1 MQHLIPEFDKL
12 KREAI
17 ASLEENR
24 TDPDSMAQR
33 ALARLGNPYPKGDV
47 RYQPT
52 FDEELAEYTGAQLDD
67 AKRFH
72 AQYAGGN
79 SAELAIVGDFDA
91 DAIKALLT
99 ELFGTWRSELPYTR
113 VPDPLV
119 AKPAR
124 TLTLETPDKANATLL
139 GELALP
145 LNDMSTDYPA
155 MSVVALILG
164 DAGNSR
170 LWQRVREKEGLS
182 YDVRASLDINSFE
195 PNSPL
200 ALSAAYAPE
209 NRARLAKALGEELQR
224 IVRDGVTETEVAE
237 AKSGL
242 LKRRQLA
249 RTQDATLAAA
259 LVHQAHLGRTFEMS
273 ARIDAAIAALSVAD
287 VNAALR
293 KYVKPAAFA
302 YVYAGTFTK

>member
-1 MQHLIPEFDKL
+1 
-12 KREAI
+12 
-17 ASLEENR
+17 
-24 TDPDSMAQR
+24 MAQR

-52 FDEELAEYTGAQLDD
+52 FDEELAEYTSAKLDD
-67 AKRFH
+67 VARFH
-72 AQYAGGN
+72 AQYAGGR

-91 DAIKALLT
+91 DAVKALLA
-99 ELFGTWRSELPYTR
+99 ELFGTWQTEMPYTR

-145 LNDMSTDYPA
+145 LNDMSADYPA
-155 MSVVALILG
+155 MNVATMILG
-164 DAGNSR
+164 DSGNSR
-170 LWQRVREKEGLS
+170 LWHRVREKEGLS
-182 YDVRASLDINSFE
+182 YSLGAFLQPSNFE
-195 PNSPL
+195 LNSPL
-200 ALSAAYAPE
+200 ELSAAYAPQ

-224 IVRDGVTETEVAE
+224 FVRDGVTETEVAE

-249 RTQDATLAAA
+249 RTQDGTLAAA
-259 LVHQAHLGRTFEMS
+259 LVQQTYLGRTFETS
-273 ARIDAAIAALSVAD
+273 AKIDAAIAAVTVAD
-287 VNAALR
+287 VNSALR
-293 KYVKPAAFA
+293 KYVKPDAFA